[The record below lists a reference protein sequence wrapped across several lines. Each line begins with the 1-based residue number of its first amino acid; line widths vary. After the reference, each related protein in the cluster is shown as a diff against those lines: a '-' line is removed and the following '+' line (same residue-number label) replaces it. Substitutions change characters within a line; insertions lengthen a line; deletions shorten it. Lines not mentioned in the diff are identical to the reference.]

1 MKEHSD
7 VLAGGK
13 RHILVADDEFIN
25 RELLENILSDEY
37 DVLKAED
44 GEMAYE
50 MIRQNRNTLSLILL
64 DLIMPK
70 MTGLELLARI
80 SNEPDLKGIPV
91 IVLTSDHDSEVESL
105 RNGAYDFIPKPYPQ
119 PDVIKARVSRSI
131 ELAENRQII
140 SATERDELTG
150 LYTIEYFYRYG
161 SQFDKYYPN
170 AEMDALCF
178 DVNHFHVLNERFGME
193 KGDEILKHIA
203 ERLETVFADKASFVC
218 RKTADTFLVY
228 CSHRDHDEYAKIV
241 DQIAE
246 IGEDLHTSLKMRVGV
261 YSCCDKKLDIHLRFG
276 RAKIASDKIRN
287 NYTVSVSDF
296 DEALVDAELFAEQL
310 VEEFPKA
317 LEEKQF
323 LVYFQPKFDI
333 RGDKPV
339 LSSAEALVRW
349 IHPSLGMISPGA
361 FIPLFEGDGLI
372 AKLDEYVWRRTAEKI
387 ADWKARLGISV
398 PVSVNLSRADLYDP
412 ELVNTM
418 EKIIRESGISKDD
431 LYLEIT
437 ESAYVSDS
445 SQMVDRVKALR
456 EHGFFI
462 EMDDFGSGYSSL
474 NMISELPIDALKLD
488 MKFIRTAFEKKNDTR
503 MISIVIDIADY
514 LKVPVIAEGVE
525 TEEQYLEL
533 KRLGCAI
540 IQGYYFSKPVPADE
554 FERFLND
561 KKSSEV

>member
-7 VLAGGK
+7 ILAGGK

-44 GEMAYE
+44 GETAYE

-64 DLIMPK
+64 DLIMPR

-80 SNEPDLKGIPV
+80 SDEPDLKGIPV

-161 SQFDKYYPN
+161 SQFDKYYPG

-178 DVNHFHVLNERFGME
+178 DVNHFHVLNERFGTE
-193 KGDEILKHIA
+193 RGDEILKCIA
-203 ERLETVFADKASFVC
+203 GRLETVFADKAGFVC

-228 CSHRDHDEYAKIV
+228 CSHRDHDEYEKIV
-241 DQIAE
+241 EQISD
-246 IGEDLHTSLKMRVGV
+246 IGDDLHTSLRMRVGV

-287 NYTVSVSDF
+287 NYAVSVSDF

-349 IHPSLGMISPGA
+349 IHPVLGMISPGA

-412 ELVNTM
+412 ELVDTM

-533 KRLGCAI
+533 KKLGCAI

-554 FERFLND
+554 FEGFLND
-561 KKSSEV
+561 KKAAAV

>member
-7 VLAGGK
+7 ILAGGK

-44 GEMAYE
+44 GETAYE

-64 DLIMPK
+64 DLIMPR

-80 SNEPDLKGIPV
+80 SDEPDLKGIPV

-161 SQFDKYYPN
+161 SQFDKYYPG

-178 DVNHFHVLNERFGME
+178 DVNHFHVLNERFGTE
-193 KGDEILKHIA
+193 KGDEILKRIA
-203 ERLETVFADKASFVC
+203 GRLETVFADKAGFVC

-228 CSHRDHDEYAKIV
+228 CSHRDHDEYEKIV
-241 DQIAE
+241 EQISD
-246 IGEDLHTSLKMRVGV
+246 IGDDLHTSLRMRVGV

-287 NYTVSVSDF
+287 NYAVSVSDF

-349 IHPSLGMISPGA
+349 IHPALGMISPGA

-412 ELVNTM
+412 ELVDTM

-488 MKFIRTAFEKKNDTR
+488 MKFIRTSFEKKNDTR

-533 KRLGCAI
+533 KKLGCAI

-554 FERFLND
+554 FEGFLND
-561 KKSSEV
+561 KKAAAV

>member
-44 GEMAYE
+44 GETAYE

-64 DLIMPK
+64 DLIMPR

-80 SNEPDLKGIPV
+80 SEEPDLKGIPV

-161 SQFDKYYPN
+161 SQFDKYYPG

-178 DVNHFHVLNERFGME
+178 DVNHFHVLNERFGTE
-193 KGDEILKHIA
+193 KGDEILKRIA
-203 ERLETVFADKASFVC
+203 GRLETVFADKAGFVC

-228 CSHRDHDEYAKIV
+228 CSHRDHDEYEKIV
-241 DQIAE
+241 EQISD
-246 IGEDLHTSLKMRVGV
+246 IGDDLHTSLRMRVGV

-287 NYTVSVSDF
+287 NYAVSVSDF

-349 IHPSLGMISPGA
+349 IHPALGMISPGA

-412 ELVNTM
+412 ELVDTM

-488 MKFIRTAFEKKNDTR
+488 MKFIRTAFEKQNDTR

-514 LKVPVIAEGVE
+514 LRVPVIAEGVE

-533 KRLGCAI
+533 KKLGCAI

-554 FERFLND
+554 FEGFLND
-561 KKSSEV
+561 KKAAAV

>member
-13 RHILVADDEFIN
+13 RNILVADDEFIN

-70 MTGLELLARI
+70 MTGLELLSRI
-80 SNEPDLKGIPV
+80 SDEPDLKGIPV

-296 DEALVDAELFAEQL
+296 DEALIDAELFAEQL

-412 ELVNTM
+412 ELVDTM
-418 EKIIRESGISKDD
+418 EKITRESGISRDD
-431 LYLEIT
+431 LYLEVT

-561 KKSSEV
+561 KKEGKG

>member
-7 VLAGGK
+7 ILAGGK

-44 GEMAYE
+44 GETAYE
-50 MIRQNRNTLSLILL
+50 IIRQNRNTLSLILL
-64 DLIMPK
+64 DLIMPR

-80 SNEPDLKGIPV
+80 SDEPDLRGIPV

-161 SQFDKYYPN
+161 SQFDKYYPG

-178 DVNHFHVLNERFGME
+178 DVNHFHVLNERFGTE
-193 KGDEILKHIA
+193 RGDEILKCIA
-203 ERLETVFADKASFVC
+203 GRLETVFADKAGFVC

-228 CSHRDHDEYAKIV
+228 CSHRDHDEYEKIV
-241 DQIAE
+241 EQISD
-246 IGEDLHTSLKMRVGV
+246 IGDDLHTSLRMRVGV

-287 NYTVSVSDF
+287 NYAVSVSDF

-349 IHPSLGMISPGA
+349 IHPVLGMISPGA

-412 ELVNTM
+412 ELVDTM

-514 LKVPVIAEGVE
+514 LRVPVIAEGVE

-533 KRLGCAI
+533 KKLGCAI

-554 FERFLND
+554 FEGFLND
-561 KKSSEV
+561 KKAAAV